1 MNCLFC
7 GSVKIENASYPRPT
21 VFNNKQFGYKH
32 CKNCGLVFINPL
44 PAADDYGMMY
54 SASYHD
60 EFYFNETAPDY
71 INWYQLL
78 EKYGNGKKILDFGC
92 GDASFLKFFHQ
103 RNYQCTGVEYD
114 PALVDRLRKENPA
127 IQFYTVDEFWK
138 QEEQYNVI
146 FMGDVLE
153 HISTPA
159 AFLNRLM
166 DKLKAG
172 GLIAAQ
178 GPLENNRNLALRFR
192 KLTSGIKTTLSK
204 SPIAS
209 HVPYHISFSNAKNQ
223 KAVFERAGLEPNFMR
238 CLKQPGLFHQDF
250 HLRRRKVLSIL

>member
-1 MNCLFC
+1 
-7 GSVKIENASYPRPT
+7 
-21 VFNNKQFGYKH
+21 
-32 CKNCGLVFINPL
+32 
-44 PAADDYGMMY
+44 
-54 SASYHD
+54 
-60 EFYFNETAPDY
+60 
-71 INWYQLL
+71 
-78 EKYGNGKKILDFGC
+78 
-92 GDASFLKFFHQ
+92 
-103 RNYQCTGVEYD
+103 
-114 PALVDRLRKENPA
+114 VDRLRKENPG

-138 QEEQYNVI
+138 AEEQYNII